1 MSIENT
7 RKRILDIAK
16 VYLGYREGYDNDNMF
31 GDWYGLPRAPW
42 CAMFVS
48 YCMAKA
54 GVSQDVVPKFS
65 SCSVGWNWFASRGL
79 TRPNNYIPQKGDI
92 IFFDWEPEKG
102 DGMDHVGLV
111 DRVENSRV
119 YTVEGNHSDQ
129 VIEYSYPLNYYEIYG
144 YAIPNYTGNE
154 ILSESNNGS
163 INFSDT
169 TRPLIS
175 RGSCGSYVTEAQNA
189 LIQKRYPLNQ
199 YGADGIFGNETEQV
213 VRKFQRDNG
222 LSSDGIIGPA
232 TWGKL
237 ITNTVVM
244 PSTYPGSYIT
254 IGHSGSNVLKIQ
266 NELIRRGYTVSGGAD
281 GQFGSGC
288 KAAVQQ
294 FQSDRGL
301 DVDGIVG
308 KATWDELFP
317 QSGIGSSYPGY
328 VLDMGAR
335 GPEVTSIQNRLM
347 ALGYTIPGGADGQFG
362 SGLKNAIR
370 QYQTDK
376 GLDVDGSVGK
386 ATWDLLFP
394 LQEISVGFPGYLL
407 GLGMSGQNVKIIQN
421 KLSDLGYAIG
431 AIDSIFG
438 EKTKAAVIQFQTDN
452 SLDADGVIG
461 QETWNK
467 LFTISSNLTTSAL
480 NEPVFKMLGKLYS
493 YAGNFLNSNNKTDS
507 IAQRNILVLQYL
519 RRENYH
525 FDVFEAIAL
534 AQNPT
539 LSQSSLK
546 AAAKE
551 LAQAAF
557 DLIAV
562 SPSWQ
567 NDWLSY
573 MDNIYDSSLNINPI
587 IHLDNNEEMELD
599 HLAVTAETCIMH
611 SYLIENLSQEVFAAT
626 SDLIGWAGDAIQF
639 AGLYYK
645 STNEKT
651 LSAIKDNL
659 FLNSGNN
666 YGFGL
671 QDLYQDVD
679 AWNMHKLLFIED
691 IETVFRKY
699 YDSYTL
705 YVEDS
710 LYLLVI
716 DLFMAFYLII

>member
-129 VIEYSYPLNYYEIYG
+129 VTEYSYPLNYYEIYG

-189 LIQKRYPLNQ
+189 LIQKGYPLNQ

-294 FQSDRGL
+294 FQSDRG
-301 DVDGIVG
+301 
-308 KATWDELFP
+308 
-317 QSGIGSSYPGY
+317 
-328 VLDMGAR
+328 
-335 GPEVTSIQNRLM
+335 
-347 ALGYTIPGGADGQFG
+347 
-362 SGLKNAIR
+362 
-370 QYQTDK
+370 
-376 GLDVDGSVGK
+376 
-386 ATWDLLFP
+386 
-394 LQEISVGFPGYLL
+394 
-407 GLGMSGQNVKIIQN
+407 
-421 KLSDLGYAIG
+421 
-431 AIDSIFG
+431 
-438 EKTKAAVIQFQTDN
+438 
-452 SLDADGVIG
+452 LDADGVIG

-699 YDSYTL
+699 YDSYKKDFVRRRFSIFISNRLVYGFLPDDIKNLSSKEKFKHLTMTYTKKGFFSIASTL
-705 YVEDS
+705 ASTFSFLLNTTYDTGTYAEYVAEAIAEKI
-710 LYLLVI
+710 LEKAYPEL
-716 DLFMAFYLII
+716 

>member
-129 VIEYSYPLNYYEIYG
+129 VTEYSYPLNYYEIYG

-189 LIQKRYPLNQ
+189 LIQKGYPLNQ

-301 DVDGIVG
+301 D
-308 KATWDELFP
+308 
-317 QSGIGSSYPGY
+317 
-328 VLDMGAR
+328 
-335 GPEVTSIQNRLM
+335 
-347 ALGYTIPGGADGQFG
+347 
-362 SGLKNAIR
+362 
-370 QYQTDK
+370 
-376 GLDVDGSVGK
+376 
-386 ATWDLLFP
+386 
-394 LQEISVGFPGYLL
+394 
-407 GLGMSGQNVKIIQN
+407 
-421 KLSDLGYAIG
+421 
-431 AIDSIFG
+431 
-438 EKTKAAVIQFQTDN
+438 
-452 SLDADGVIG
+452 ADGVIG
-461 QETWNK
+461 
-467 LFTISSNLTTSAL
+467 
-480 NEPVFKMLGKLYS
+480 
-493 YAGNFLNSNNKTDS
+493 
-507 IAQRNILVLQYL
+507 
-519 RRENYH
+519 
-525 FDVFEAIAL
+525 
-534 AQNPT
+534 
-539 LSQSSLK
+539 LS
-546 AAAKE
+546 
-551 LAQAAF
+551 
-557 DLIAV
+557 LIH
-562 SPSWQ
+562 
-567 NDWLSY
+567 
-573 MDNIYDSSLNINPI
+573 I
-587 IHLDNNEEMELD
+587 
-599 HLAVTAETCIMH
+599 
-611 SYLIENLSQEVFAAT
+611 
-626 SDLIGWAGDAIQF
+626 
-639 AGLYYK
+639 
-645 STNEKT
+645 
-651 LSAIKDNL
+651 
-659 FLNSGNN
+659 
-666 YGFGL
+666 
-671 QDLYQDVD
+671 
-679 AWNMHKLLFIED
+679 
-691 IETVFRKY
+691 
-699 YDSYTL
+699 
-705 YVEDS
+705 
-710 LYLLVI
+710 
-716 DLFMAFYLII
+716 